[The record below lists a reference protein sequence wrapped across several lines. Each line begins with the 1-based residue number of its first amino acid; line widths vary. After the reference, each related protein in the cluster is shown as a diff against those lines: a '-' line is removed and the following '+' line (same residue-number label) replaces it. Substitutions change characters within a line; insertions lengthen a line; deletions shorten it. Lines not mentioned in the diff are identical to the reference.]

1 MIWFK
6 YLKSNQGTSSDQ
18 ENTNY
23 SYPQVKR
30 KIERFKPSI
39 DIAQGAWLS
48 VDVTDLGIDS
58 YLTDSLDEAVD
69 ATSYLVVYENTL
81 RVDDFTPV
89 VTKIY
94 DNVVYF
100 KAAENHESGVF
111 IKKEYSLYYKT
122 PGLQNINPVTNGQ
135 TTSYKISDSNNPY
148 NPGSITDSV
157 TSYTINVGDS
167 GYYNFSFINSGI
179 DWENGESNNLDSKVY
194 INFLGPKITVNGSKG
209 PSHGKLS
216 YRIKPVN
223 PKDSTYVV
231 VDDYYVVD
239 CYSTDQS
246 SNTELFSVSNLEKE
260 EYVLEIIVSGE
271 KHPNASDSKVKLSNF
286 VFDFDL
292 GLEISKEYLSTNI
305 NFVTL
310 NPSSSQGSVGGDP
323 VYVSSGDSSSTT
335 DTNVRDVRVRH
346 IMEVM

>member
-6 YLKSNQGTSSDQ
+6 YLKSNQGTNSTE

-39 DIAQGAWLS
+39 DLSQGSWLS
-48 VDVTDLGIDS
+48 VDVAELGIDS
-58 YLTDSLDEAVD
+58 YLTDKLEEAID
-69 ATSYLVVYENTL
+69 DTSYIVVYENTL

-100 KAAENHESGVF
+100 KAAEDHESGVF

-122 PGLQNINPVTNGQ
+122 PGLQNINLVTNGQ

-148 NPGSITDSV
+148 NPGAITENV
-157 TSYTINVGDS
+157 TAYTVNVGDS
-167 GYYNFSFINSGI
+167 GYYNFSFINPGV
-179 DWENGESNNLDSKVY
+179 DWQNGQSNEKGSKVY

-209 PSHGKLS
+209 PSYGKLF

-223 PKDSTYVV
+223 PKESVYIV

-239 CYSTDQS
+239 CYSS
-246 SNTELFSVSNLEKE
+246 NELSNTELFSVSNLEKE
-260 EYVLEIIVSGE
+260 EYVLEIAVSGDG
-271 KHPNASDSKVKLSNF
+271 HTNATGSKVKLSNF
-286 VFDFDL
+286 VFNFDL
-292 GLEISKEYLSTNI
+292 DLEISKEYLSTNI

-310 NPSSSQGSVGGDP
+310 NPASSQGSVGGDA
-323 VYVSSGDSSSTT
+323 VYVSSGDDATTT

>member
-39 DIAQGAWLS
+39 DIAQNAWLS

-111 IKKEYSLYYKT
+111 IKKQYSLYYKT

-223 PKDSTYVV
+223 QKDSTYVV

-246 SNTELFSVSNLEKE
+246 SNIELFSVSNLKKE

-271 KHPNASDSKVKLSNF
+271 KHPNASDSKIKLSNF